1 MKRFQMF
8 LAHCNIVFAAVFI
21 VLLILNLFNPS
32 MQLLGGPLALWFLA
46 FFCVSALL
54 CGVLT
59 ILLHHRAVKMHE
71 ARARLNRR

>member
-8 LAHCNIVFAAVFI
+8 LTHCNIVFSVVFI

-32 MQLLGGPLALWFLA
+32 MQLLGGALALWFLT
-46 FFCVSALL
+46 FFCASALV

-59 ILLHHRAVKMHE
+59 ILLHHRALKLHE
-71 ARARLNRR
+71 ARARLRR